1 MQFKFTAHR
10 TVFVLFC
17 VFTAFYGVLPLVSQ
31 EAATPGD
38 AATRGTA
45 ATATADRLAVDETT
59 LRFNPDTEAAGNP
72 AAAGPASNLWLFVR
86 MVLVLAIVCL
96 GIYGLIVF
104 LRKNSTASAAS
115 DPWLKSVASI
125 PLPAGKS
132 VQVVTIGGKAFLIG
146 VTDHAVNLLCELTDQ
161 EIIDAMNLD
170 ADRQSAIPGTD
181 FAALLGRFFPK
192 LKNMHSSP
200 DKGSS
205 SSSFSSSLQNGE
217 FLKNQRERLN
227 RRENPDQNGRSE

>member
-1 MQFKFTAHR
+1 MQFRFTAHR
-10 TVFVLFC
+10 TFFVLLC
-17 VFTAFYGVLPLVSQ
+17 VFMAFCGVVPLVSQ
-31 EAATPGD
+31 EAAPPD
-38 AATRGTA
+38 AVATT
-45 ATATADRLAVDETT
+45 TADRLAVDETT

-72 AAAGPASNLWLFVR
+72 ATAGTASNLWLFVR

-161 EIIDAMNLD
+161 EMIDAMNLD

-192 LKNMHSSP
+192 LKNIRP
-200 DKGSS
+200 GSGKDAS
-205 SSSFSSSLQNGE
+205 TGSFSSALQNGE

-227 RRENPDQNGRSE
+227 RRDNPDQNGRSE